1 MSARHR
7 FRLTRERLLKLMI
20 LPLVIG
26 AIWFRLQPSDMSDAE
41 FQAVVVA
48 EIGDHL
54 SVFETDEAVK
64 SFKYSDQA
72 EQWAQLSEELALW
85 LIFNPDASGKGM
97 RVEVNDFE
105 RVDAFGQPRA
115 RFTAFQSSR
124 RCADSNPGGF
134 PCQTFNPDASG
145 WGEALY
151 VELVEVKGEWHIG
164 HIEPTEPLTPWR
176 ATNTYRLCFSY
187 ERDLADCNFTD
198 E

>member
-1 MSARHR
+1 
-7 FRLTRERLLKLMI
+7 MI

-48 EIGDHL
+48 EIGEHL

-64 SFKYSDQA
+64 PFKYSDQA

-105 RVDAFGQPRA
+105 RVDAFG
-115 RFTAFQSSR
+115 
-124 RCADSNPGGF
+124 
-134 PCQTFNPDASG
+134 
-145 WGEALY
+145 
-151 VELVEVKGEWHIG
+151 
-164 HIEPTEPLTPWR
+164 
-176 ATNTYRLCFSY
+176 
-187 ERDLADCNFTD
+187 
-198 E
+198 